1 MLFTLKRYRLRPE
14 TCDSRLEANGR
25 RVCDCAEHTATRIPP
40 GTYNVEIRYSRRAR
54 RQVPTLI
61 PTDGC
66 YEVSRGKFPIIMVGN
81 GVYTLTN
88 QIIVGRR
95 ILPGVVI
102 HSHQAF
108 TLLIDRI
115 KKAIQR
121 GRSITIQITEP

>member
-14 TCDSRLEANGR
+14 TCDSRLEAHGR

-40 GTYNVEIRYSRRAR
+40 GTYNVEIRYSPLAR

-61 PTDGC
+61 PIDEC
-66 YEVSRGKFPIIMVGN
+66 YKVTRGQFPIIKVGN
-81 GVYTLTN
+81 GVHTLTN
-88 QIIVGRR
+88 QIIVGRH

-108 TLLIDRI
+108 MLLFERI

-121 GRSITIQITEP
+121 GRSITIQIIEP